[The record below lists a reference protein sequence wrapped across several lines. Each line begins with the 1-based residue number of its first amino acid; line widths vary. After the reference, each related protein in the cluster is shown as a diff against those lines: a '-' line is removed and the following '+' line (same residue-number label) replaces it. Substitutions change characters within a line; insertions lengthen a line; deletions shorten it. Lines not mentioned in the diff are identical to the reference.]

1 MVTTASSPSSP
12 DTPAG
17 SAVPWRVLAYAGAV
31 AALGIVLL
39 AVILAVQLPRLE
51 WTSPDLRVSY
61 LLGGLLFVGELQRL
75 RVVRRD
81 GDSDRLTISSTF
93 AVALVM
99 TGPLCLAVLAQVI
112 STALDDVRRKRSSLV
127 VLFNVGQYA
136 LTLTA
141 VRLTFALP
149 QGHEVLAVDHLRR
162 PIELGPAIAA
172 ALVYFVANNV
182 IVGVVVALDS
192 RQSLYDVLR
201 EDLRIQGMDSTILLG
216 LAPITAVI
224 SYRAMALV
232 PLIVL
237 PLLGVQRNALI
248 AARRQHESLH
258 DDLTGLPNRTLFR
271 LRAERA
277 LTVAPEHDVKVA
289 VMLIDLDHFKEVND
303 TLGHHVG
310 DGLLRQVAER
320 LTTAL
325 PGLSVARLGGDEFA
339 VIVPH
344 VQAIAEVV
352 ALAEQAMASLREPLM
367 ADGVRLGVQASIG
380 VALYPDHAG
389 SITTLLQ
396 RADVAL
402 YQAKGNRGTV
412 QLYRPEQDTHSIRR
426 LSLHAD
432 LHASIDSDDLSMSYQ
447 PQVDAGTGALVG
459 IEALM
464 RWKHPVHG
472 DVSPDTFIPLAENSG
487 MIGPLTRRAVT
498 ASLATLSDLRT
509 EGHDLTVAVNLS
521 PRLLTDLDVPH
532 WLRDCLDA
540 DRIPPARLTVEVTES
555 SISAD
560 PKRAMRVLAELRDL
574 GVRIAIDDFGTG
586 YSSLSYLTKLQPD
599 DLKIDK
605 GFVIRMR
612 TDDDSAVIVR
622 STIELAHGLGL
633 QVIAEGVE
641 DQATYDALAGLGC
654 DRVQGFHVAR
664 PMPADVL
671 AGWASQPRSLTGPSW
686 TTRQGSA
693 HGEVVPLRRLD
704 RSSTA

>member
-402 YQAKGNRGTV
+402 YQAK
-412 QLYRPEQDTHSIRR
+412 E
-426 LSLHAD
+426 
-432 LHASIDSDDLSMSYQ
+432 
-447 PQVDAGTGALVG
+447 
-459 IEALM
+459 
-464 RWKHPVHG
+464 
-472 DVSPDTFIPLAENSG
+472 
-487 MIGPLTRRAVT
+487 T
-498 ASLATLSDLRT
+498 AA
-509 EGHDLTVAVNLS
+509 
-521 PRLLTDLDVPH
+521 P
-532 WLRDCLDA
+532 
-540 DRIPPARLTVEVTES
+540 S
-555 SISAD
+555 SS
-560 PKRAMRVLAELRDL
+560 
-574 GVRIAIDDFGTG
+574 
-586 YSSLSYLTKLQPD
+586 
-599 DLKIDK
+599 
-605 GFVIRMR
+605 
-612 TDDDSAVIVR
+612 
-622 STIELAHGLGL
+622 
-633 QVIAEGVE
+633 
-641 DQATYDALAGLGC
+641 
-654 DRVQGFHVAR
+654 
-664 PMPADVL
+664 
-671 AGWASQPRSLTGPSW
+671 TGPSR
-686 TTRQGSA
+686 TPTPFGGSA
-693 HGEVVPLRRLD
+693 CTRTCTPR
-704 RSSTA
+704 STATTSPCPTSPKWTPARARWWASRL